1 MILRGGGGHG
11 GWVALWLIGIMANR
25 LREAEIWLIGM
36 ILRGWWVLVTDR
48 WTDRQMDILNSGVA
62 FATGNYPKMA
72 SDTLKFWIISY
83 GDVFFHVSWCVQWP
97 HHWIGLEKTPKGLST
112 CQNPSTGS
120 EVMEICF
127 AMSADMYSDLAI
139 RLALKNYPKMT
150 LHLPKS
156 IHLFKK

>member
-1 MILRGGGGHG
+1 MSFPES
-11 GWVALWLIGIMANR
+11 A
-25 LREAEIWLIGM
+25 
-36 ILRGWWVLVTDR
+36 
-48 WTDRQMDILNSGVA
+48 
-62 FATGNYPKMA
+62 
-72 SDTLKFWIISY
+72 
-83 GDVFFHVSWCVQWP
+83 DVYNDLA
-97 HHWIGLEKTPKGLST
+97 IGLALKNYSTVTLLDWPLKITPKGLST

-156 IHLFKK
+156 IHLFKTS